1 MPTTK
6 EIKEGRIIPTN
17 REDYSGDHGHV
28 ATVRD
33 YFLVKYGPY
42 VRENEG
48 YALLLL
54 EKYPSIPAPKLYA
67 MYRENEVLYLV
78 MELMPGRN
86 LKETWDE
93 LSEIK
98 KVSIC
103 SQLREAFTHIRSIPS
118 PGFFGDVIGGPRPH
132 SLFNHWR
139 ERDSRNNG
147 PFKTTEE
154 LHLGIALHS
163 RKQQELNDRHPW
175 GSEWFARHL
184 PRVLKDHPST
194 FTHSDLFK
202 QNIMVQEQLVAD
214 NQTYQ
219 AV

>member
-1 MPTTK
+1 MQSTT
-6 EIKEGRIIPTN
+6 
-17 REDYSGDHGHV
+17 
-28 ATVRD
+28 
-33 YFLVKYGPY
+33 
-42 VRENEG
+42 
-48 YALLLL
+48 
-54 EKYPSIPAPKLYA
+54 
-67 MYRENEVLYLV
+67 
-78 MELMPGRN
+78 
-86 LKETWDE
+86 
-93 LSEIK
+93 
-98 KVSIC
+98 
-103 SQLREAFTHIRSIPS
+103 RSIYS
-118 PGFFGDVIGGPRPH
+118 HTFYTLAGVLRRRYRRSSSH
-132 SLFNHWR
+132 SLFIHWR
-139 ERDSRNNG
+139 ERDPRING